1 MNNQPRIDLLKD
13 ESTDLF
19 RQIIAE
25 TADGIIGID
34 SESRI
39 VLFNKSAEKMFGWP
53 VDQILGKDI
62 ALLLPQRHRAAHPAH
77 VADFVK
83 GEAHTRYMGKRNA
96 HIVGQRADGSEIPL
110 GATISRINSPDG
122 PLMVAILRDIS
133 DRMSFQDE
141 LERIAN
147 IDPLTGVLNRR
158 SFLSRAEHELQ
169 RSVRYR
175 QKLSILLFDLDNF
188 KSINDRYGHQA
199 GDLALC
205 NFSRIC
211 QQELRSSDLFARWG
225 GEEFI
230 ALLVDADIDDA
241 IRTAE
246 RIRAHV
252 ERFSFRERGHDD
264 IMFTVSIGVSTL
276 VGGRNTVESGIKEAD
291 DALYAAKRSGRNRV
305 IPGDHATKTPAS

>member
-1 MNNQPRIDLLKD
+1 MNDQKRFDILKD
-13 ESTDLF
+13 ESSDLF

-53 VDQILGKDI
+53 VDDILGKDI
-62 ALLLPQRHRAAHPAH
+62 GLLMPERHRIAHPAH
-77 VADFVK
+77 IAEFVR
-83 GEAHTRYMGKRNA
+83 GDVNTRYMGKRNA
-96 HIVGQRADGSEIPL
+96 HIVGRRADGNEIPL
-110 GATISRINSPDG
+110 GATISRIDSPNG
-122 PLMVAILRDIS
+122 TLMVAILRDIS

-158 SFLSRAEHELQ
+158 SFLNRAEHELQ

-175 QKLSILLFDLDNF
+175 QELSILLFDLDDF
-188 KSINDRYGHQA
+188 KSINDQYGHQT

-211 QQELRSSDLFARWG
+211 QQELRSSDPFARWG

-246 RIRAHV
+246 RIRGHV
-252 ERFSFRERGHDD
+252 ERFSFRERGRDD
-264 IMFTVSIGVSTL
+264 ITFTVSIGVSTI
-276 VGGRNTVESGIKEAD
+276 VGGRNTVEGGIREAD
-291 DALYAAKRSGRNRV
+291 DALYSAKRSGRNRV
-305 IPGDHATKTPAS
+305 IPSEHATKVAVG